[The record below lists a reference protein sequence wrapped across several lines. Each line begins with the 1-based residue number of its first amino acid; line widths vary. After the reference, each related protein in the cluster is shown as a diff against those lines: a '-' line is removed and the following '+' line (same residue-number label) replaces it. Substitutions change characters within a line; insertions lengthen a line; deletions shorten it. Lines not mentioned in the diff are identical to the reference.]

1 MQYIYIH
8 IYCIHTLYIYK
19 QDSMRKSPHPEKD
32 CAQKHKHTYKHMHAH
47 THTHKKKSYPFG
59 RGTHRTSRMMREQQF
74 VISGL
79 LATADV
85 MKPRAMLTHSSLFF
99 SPTPSRRTEL
109 QVRSFTRY
117 RKMYSRR
124 EGSFA

>member
-1 MQYIYIH
+1 MYAVYIYIY

-47 THTHKKKSYPFG
+47 THTQ
-59 RGTHRTSRMMREQQF
+59 QQF

-109 QVRSFTRY
+109 HVRSFTRY

-124 EGSFA
+124 DGSFA